1 MKKTNLLFNFF
12 AIIVLAIT
20 ITACNNGNNGDNGDY
35 DKDIGGGIL
44 DYDEN
49 AEELLLDETF
59 VMNKGNS
66 VLTIITKADGTFTAK
81 EKSSSNELIKD
92 FQGNYLR
99 KNDLLRIT
107 DTKESQFFRV
117 KDDNSLEP
125 YTLNLETTAIGY
137 GYLKV
142 NKSKE
147 KVMIQQTKNKEWFQ
161 IGIPYSKDFTDGC
174 AYVYGSFNAWFEV
187 AIGENLYGKDDNF
200 VGYVSW
206 LKAPYVCNLDS
217 KHSFVLIKGAWNK
230 DDTGEI
236 TKIVI
241 GPKCDEGY
249 NPNYV
254 DVSKYKSTI
263 PEDATVIFDALTTDL
278 DKNFTHPQWGYIT
291 EKAFDSTKG
300 LVLRFKFEA
309 DAYYSEAKFSFK
321 SPINLENKT
330 LYMVIKGKSNLDPSD
345 NTDVKV
351 TVCSG
356 DGGSDTYKFIPGN
369 NDEYVEYS
377 ATNEEFWTGYQKN
390 TAADFSKIDSIV
402 FNMAMAE
409 YDFKIAAIY
418 YK

>member
-12 AIIVLAIT
+12 AIIILAIT
-20 ITACNNGNNGDNGDY
+20 ITACNNGNNGDY

-44 DYDEN
+44 DYDEK
-49 AEELLLDETF
+49 AEEILLDETF

-66 VLTIITKADGTFTAK
+66 ILTIITKADGTFTAK
-81 EKSSSNELIKD
+81 EKSSSDEKE

-125 YTLNLETTAIGY
+125 YTLNLETAAIGY

-147 KVMIQQTKNKEWFQ
+147 KVMIKQKKDKEWFQ

-174 AYVYGSFNAWFEV
+174 AYVYGSFDAWFEV
-187 AIGENLYGKDDNF
+187 AIGESLYGKDDNF
-200 VGYVSW
+200 VGYVQS

-217 KHSFVLIKGAWNK
+217 KHSFVLIKGGWNK

-249 NPNYV
+249 NPYYV
-254 DVSKYKSTI
+254 DVSSYKSTV

-278 DKNFTHPQWGYIT
+278 DKNFTQPLWGYIA

-300 LVLRFKFEA
+300 LVLNFKFGSE
-309 DAYYSEAKFSFK
+309 AYYSEAEFSFK
-321 SPINLENKT
+321 SPINLKNKT
-330 LYMVIKGKSNLDPSD
+330 LYIVIKGKSNLDPSD
-345 NTDVKV
+345 YNDVKV

-356 DGGSDTYKFIPGN
+356 DDGSDTYKFIPGN
-369 NDEYVEYS
+369 SDEYVVYS
-377 ATNEEFWTGYQKN
+377 ATNEEFWTGYEKN
-390 TAADFSKIDSIV
+390 AAADFSKIDSIV